1 MKNMFSLDGKVAFGE
16 SNIGKNG
23 RKWFSRDDF
32 LCRFLLDEIFYSTIS
47 NKVFLSKLV
56 FR

>member
-1 MKNMFSLDGKVAFGE
+1 MKNMFSLDGKVVFGE

-23 RKWFSRDDF
+23 RKWFSRGDF
-32 LCRFLLDEIFYSTIS
+32 LSRFLLDEKSIALLVIRF
-47 NKVFLSKLV
+47 FLSKLD

>member
-32 LCRFLLDEIFYSTIS
+32 LCRFLLDGFFIKISLPLDVGST
-47 NKVFLSKLV
+47 
-56 FR
+56 FRK

>member
-16 SNIGKNG
+16 SNIGKNR

-32 LCRFLLDEIFYSTIS
+32 LCRFLLDEKSIP
-47 NKVFLSKLV
+47 LLV
-56 FR
+56 IRFSYQN